1 MKDVGELIRQKLYE
15 RLSGAIV
22 IDLQEVPVFDSA
34 SVLAAATEPYILL
47 STFVSTEL
55 GEGSKQAYGQEVS
68 VLIEVG
74 TRFDNSFGGK
84 LLSDRISNEVMELV
98 RTRQDGYLDLLIG
111 ANSGDYFRIYWGNGM
126 NYDFKNSTKITTSDF
141 GPVYDFAFYD
151 LDNDNS
157 DEIIVFLSNPG
168 NSKIEIYSDLEVL
181 TP

>member
-22 IDLQEVPVFDSA
+22 IDLQEVRVYDSA
-34 SVLAAATEPYILL
+34 SVLANAFEPYILL

-55 GEGSKQAYGQEVS
+55 GEGSKQSYGQEVS

-98 RTRQDGYLDLLIG
+98 RTRQDGYLDLSPDWYVIRTLMESTNTLEQLIDTG
-111 ANSGDYFRIYWGNGM
+111 VLVRRLIRFT
-126 NYDFKNSTKITTSDF
+126 FKIQQ
-141 GPVYDFAFYD
+141 G
-151 LDNDNS
+151 
-157 DEIIVFLSNPG
+157 I
-168 NSKIEIYSDLEVL
+168 
-181 TP
+181 

>member
-55 GEGSKQAYGQEVS
+55 GEGSKQAYGQDVS

-98 RTRQDGYLDLLIG
+98 RTRQDGYLDLSPSWYVVRTLLESTNTLEQLIDTG
-111 ANSGDYFRIYWGNGM
+111 LLVRRLIRFT
-126 NYDFKNSTKITTSDF
+126 FKIQQQ
-141 GPVYDFAFYD
+141 
-151 LDNDNS
+151 
-157 DEIIVFLSNPG
+157 
-168 NSKIEIYSDLEVL
+168 
-181 TP
+181 

>member
-34 SVLAAATEPYILL
+34 SVLATAIEPYILL

-55 GEGSKQAYGQEVS
+55 SEGSKEAYGQEVS
-68 VLIEVG
+68 VLIEIG

-98 RTRQDGYLDLLIG
+98 RTRQDGYLDLSPDWYVIRTLMESTNTLEQLIDTG
-111 ANSGDYFRIYWGNGM
+111 VLVRRLIRFT
-126 NYDFKNSTKITTSDF
+126 FKIQQ
-141 GPVYDFAFYD
+141 G
-151 LDNDNS
+151 
-157 DEIIVFLSNPG
+157 I
-168 NSKIEIYSDLEVL
+168 
-181 TP
+181 